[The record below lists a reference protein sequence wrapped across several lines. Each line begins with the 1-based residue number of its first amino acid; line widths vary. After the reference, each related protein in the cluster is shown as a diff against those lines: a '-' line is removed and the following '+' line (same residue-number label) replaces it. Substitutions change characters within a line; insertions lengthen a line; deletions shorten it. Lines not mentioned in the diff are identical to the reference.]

1 MGREGVPAL
10 TELTWAQVHARRARR
25 NHLTRPA
32 PRSHVVD
39 VVADVCGVQAQILTA
54 AELALSARVA
64 GLTQED
70 VRRELWE
77 HRRLV
82 KTYGP
87 RGTLHLLPARELP
100 LWMAALRARQELS
113 GTRWYE
119 APGPPPDAPGLPT
132 GAAAH
137 GPLTGAQGEALLEA
151 IGDALDGRTLT
162 REELAEAVSRR
173 LGNWAGPRL
182 RSSWATPPISQAALI
197 GALCFGPNRGAQVTF
212 VRAQQWIGG
221 WEEIDPHAALLEV
234 LRRYLRAYGPATY
247 QDFAAWFALRP
258 PLARPLVESLRPEL
272 VEVDVEGRRAWVLG
286 SDARIP
292 RQPAGESLR
301 LLPQYDCYI
310 IGVRQREQIIPEV
323 ARRRLIDHAKGRLE
337 GPVGVS
343 WMVIDGVAAG
353 LWERAQRGGRIEIR
367 VEAFRR
373 LTREQRAVLEAEA
386 ERIGRFFGA
395 ETTLAMARL

>member
-25 NHLTRPA
+25 NHLARPA
-32 PRSHVVD
+32 PRSRIVD
-39 VVADVCGVQAQILTA
+39 VVGEVCGVQAQILTA
-54 AELALSARVA
+54 ADLALSARVA

-77 HRRLV
+77 QRRLV

-100 LWMAALRARQELS
+100 LWMAALRARQALS
-113 GTRWYE
+113 GVLWHK
-119 APGPPPDAPGLPT
+119 APGPPPDAPGLPQGIWT
-132 GAAAH
+132 D
-137 GPLTGAQGEALLEA
+137 PMTPAQGEALLEA

-182 RSSWATPPISQAALI
+182 RSSWATPPISQAALT

-212 VRAQQWIGG
+212 VRADQWIGG
-221 WEEIDPHAALLEV
+221 WEEIDPDAALLEV

-258 PLARPLVESLRPEL
+258 PLARTLFEALRPEL
-272 VEVDVEGRRAWVLG
+272 MEVDVEGRRAWVLTP
-286 SDARIP
+286 DARTP
-292 RQPAGESLR
+292 RQASGEWLR

-310 IGVRQREQIIPEV
+310 IGVRQRDQIIPEA
-323 ARRRLIDHAKGRLE
+323 ARRRLKEHARGRLE

-343 WMVIDGVAAG
+343 WMVLDGIAAG
-353 LWERAQRGGRIEIR
+353 LWERVQRGGRIEIR

-373 LTREQRAVLEAEA
+373 LTREQRVMLEAEA
-386 ERIGRFFGA
+386 DRIGRFFGA
-395 ETTLAMARL
+395 DITLATARL